1 MMDRIHDQMR
11 KLIVSRWT
19 GVSLLVEELVVSAKY
34 QQSLVQVL
42 SLQDEIDVVI
52 TGLNDYAHDI
62 RPYLGDKVLSDQELD
77 ATTKARALWDRVGE
91 LTENFKPTMLGELKE
106 AMTRALQS
114 LESAIE
120 FMKRKPGQLFIL
132 RRQNEPAWPSYKW
145 PKAVQLVSE
154 IICHGDI
161 LYICLQT
168 DSPNERNTLMEK
180 VQHTCS
186 TSSLHI
192 IRTLNI
198 KNTGE

>member
-1 MMDRIHDQMR
+1 MR
-11 KLIVSRWT
+11 KLIISRWT

-52 TGLNDYAHDI
+52 TGLNDYYAHDI
-62 RPYLGDKVLSDQELD
+62 RPYLGDKVLSEQELD

-91 LTENFKPTMLGELKE
+91 LIENFKPTILGELKE

-114 LESAIE
+114 LVSAIE
-120 FMKRKPGQLFIL
+120 FTKRKPGQLFIL

-161 LYICLQT
+161 LYISLQT
-168 DSPNERNTLMEK
+168 DSPNKRNTLMEK
-180 VQHTCS
+180 VQHT
-186 TSSLHI
+186 LHI